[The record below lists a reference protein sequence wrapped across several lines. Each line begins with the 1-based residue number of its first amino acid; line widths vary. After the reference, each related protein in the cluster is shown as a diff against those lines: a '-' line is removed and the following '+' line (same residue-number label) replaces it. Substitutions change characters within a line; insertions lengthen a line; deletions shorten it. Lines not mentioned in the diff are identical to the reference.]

1 MKKRNEYHYEDKIGT
16 CLFIKEIDPI
26 VFEITDTNK
35 TKSIKRCAIFRCNC
49 GKEFTSIIAAVKK
62 GNTKSCGCLGISW
75 CKKMGNNNSTHGKRT
90 HPLYK
95 MWQGML
101 RRCNNS
107 KDNNYHNY
115 GGRGIKVCDRWKDI
129 NNFIDDMYSLYIPGL
144 DLDRINNNG
153 DYEPSNC
160 RWVTR
165 KVNCNNRRDSIFI
178 EYNGYK
184 KTISEWADYLNI
196 PYSVITYRLKSWSV
210 DKIFTTPY
218 PSRKY
223 NKT

>member
-1 MKKRNEYHYEDKIGT
+1 MTQPVDVLGQRFGRYLVIAKSDKRTKAMKQMVICKCDCGT
-16 CLFIKEIDPI
+16 ERD
-26 VFEITDTNK
+26 V
-35 TKSIKRCAIFRCNC
+35 
-49 GKEFTSIIAAVKK
+49 VV
-62 GNTKSCGCLGISW
+62 GNLRSGLTTSCGCWKDEKTGERRRKHGLSKTTMYYRYNQMIHR
-75 CKKMGNNNSTHGKRT
+75 CYILNN
-90 HPLYK
+90 PEYK
-95 MWQGML
+95 
-101 RRCNNS
+101 
-107 KDNNYHNY
+107 NY

-144 DLDRINNNG
+144 DLDRINNDG